1 MITKTE
7 KFIVEITSPDNTII
21 DVDAIQDDIF
31 KGLDF
36 EECLVNVYK
45 MDGE

>member
-1 MITKTE
+1 MTTKTE
-7 KFIVEITSPDNTII
+7 KFIVEITSPDDTVI
-21 DVDAIQDDIF
+21 DVDAIQEDVF
-31 KGLDF
+31 NGLGF